1 MSNEGIYLM
10 DRQCIDDI
18 MCCIREMHHEMSEL
32 RGAIADLQ
40 RDNNLLIKRVM
51 QLEGA
56 VYDDDGRW
64 LPRVNAMTL
73 IYLN

>member
-1 MSNEGIYLM
+1 M

-18 MCCIREMHHEMSEL
+18 TDCIRDLHSQISEL

-40 RDNNLLIKRVM
+40 RDNNLLIKRIV

-64 LPRVNAMTL
+64 LPRVN
-73 IYLN
+73 YLTS